1 MAMAASARGE
11 SSSAIDRS
19 ADGSPIREAS
29 SAPRR
34 HSGSPAIEDELDSF
48 NSSVDRQRGMYVS
61 AADVSVHL
69 TLISLYFSTIYCVS
83 CHVVNIF
90 LPAGLASVPVLCRI

>member
-34 HSGSPAIEDELDSF
+34 HSGSLATEDELDSF
-48 NSSVDRQRGMYVS
+48 NSSADRQRGMYVS
-61 AADVSVHL
+61 AADVSVHPYAHL
-69 TLISLYFSTIYCVS
+69 FVFQYDIVS
-83 CHVVNIF
+83 RAMLSNI
-90 LPAGLASVPVLCRI
+90 LPAGLASAPVLCRI